1 MNLFDQDIS
10 LTQKKPL
17 VFKGNISN
25 NWSVNG
31 TPNGGY
37 LMAMVTNAMVKC
49 SDKKGTPIITA
60 NYISK
65 SVPGGA
71 EIVVE
76 KFAQS
81 TQFSRLQ
88 ARLIQDGIERIRV
101 TGTFSDEKNECF
113 IERYETPPPD
123 IRPPGECIEIPPVP
137 NFTILDN
144 MEMRLDPECT
154 GWMEGN
160 LSDRSELKGW
170 IRYRDRREF
179 DLFSTLA
186 CTDSFPPPIMASQG
200 MLAWVPTIELS
211 INVRNI
217 PKTTWL
223 KCIFR
228 TRFVNCG
235 LLEEDGEVW
244 DENGELISISRQIAQ
259 FRAAGT

>member
-1 MNLFDQDIS
+1 MHLFDQDIS
-10 LTQKKPL
+10 LIQKEPL
-17 VFKGNISN
+17 LFKGKVSS

-37 LMAMVTNAMVKC
+37 LMAMLTNAMVKC

-65 SVPGGA
+65 SVPGEA
-71 EIVVE
+71 EIIVE
-76 KFAQS
+76 KFAKS

-88 ARLIQDGIERIRV
+88 ARLIQDGIERIRA
-101 TGTFSDEKNECF
+101 TGTFAYEKNECF
-113 IERYETPPPD
+113 LERYETSPPD
-123 IRPPGECIEIPPVP
+123 IHSPDECIEIPSVP

-244 DENGELISISRQIAQ
+244 DENNELMSISRQIAQ
-259 FRAAGT
+259 YRTAGT